1 MNPILTPGRT
11 GCRGFTGRDTGDSS
25 VMGDVTIVVAT
36 RDRAATLMRT
46 LDRLRRLPD
55 RIDLLVVDNAST
67 DGTPE
72 RVALRFPGVR
82 VLPLPDNRG
91 AVARNLGVAAAA
103 TSYVAFADDDSW
115 WEPGALTTAAR
126 LLDRYPRLA
135 LIAARTLVGPDDRL
149 DPMSAFMAG
158 APLGRADDLP
168 GPSVLGFLACAA
180 VVRREAFLRCG
191 GFDPVV
197 FFMGEEGRL
206 AYDLAAAGW
215 GLAYCAEVTA
225 HHDPPPPADA
235 AARRRLAARNAAL
248 TAWMRRPVRV
258 ATAQTRA
265 LLHARPDPATLAQF
279 AVRLPRALA
288 RRRAPDP
295 AVEAGHALLA
305 RAGGRRGAAS
315 GGWSR

>member
-1 MNPILTPGRT
+1 VRN
-11 GCRGFTGRDTGDSS
+11 
-25 VMGDVTIVVAT
+25 VTVVVAT
-36 RDRAATLMRT
+36 RDRAGTLVRT

-55 RIDLLVVDNAST
+55 RADLIVVDNAST

-72 RVALRFPGVR
+72 LIRREFPDAR
-82 VLPLPDNRG
+82 VLPLPRNHG
-91 AVARNLGVAAAA
+91 AAGRNLGVAAAA
-103 TSYVAFADDDSW
+103 TPYVAFADDDSW
-115 WEPGALTTAAR
+115 WEPGALTAAAR
-126 LLDRYPRLA
+126 LFDGYPRLG

-225 HHDPPPPADA
+225 HHDPPPCADPAA
-235 AARRRLAARNAAL
+235 KRLLAARNAAL

-258 ATAQTRA
+258 AAAQTRA
-265 LLHARPDPATLAQF
+265 LLRARPDPPTLAQF
-279 AVRLPRALA
+279 AVRVPRALA

-305 RAGGRRGAAS
+305 QACRGGGRRGAAS

>member
-1 MNPILTPGRT
+1 MPASASVILSTRNRAELLSGALAGLVSDRP
-11 GCRGFTGRDTGDSS
+11 
-25 VMGDVTIVVAT
+25 AT
-36 RDRAATLMRT
+36 DWEL
-46 LDRLRRLPD
+46 
-55 RIDLLVVDNAST
+55 IVVDNAST

-72 RVALRFPGVR
+72 LIRREFPDAR
-82 VLPLPDNRG
+82 VLPLPRNHG
-91 AVARNLGVAAAA
+91 AAGRNLGVAAAA
-103 TSYVAFADDDSW
+103 TPYVAFADDDSW
-115 WEPGALTTAAR
+115 WEPGALTAAAR
-126 LLDRYPRLA
+126 LFDGYPRLG

-225 HHDPPPPADA
+225 HHDPPPSGSFSTNESK
-235 AARRRLAARNAAL
+235 AR
-248 TAWMRRPVRV
+248 
-258 ATAQTRA
+258 
-265 LLHARPDPATLAQF
+265 
-279 AVRLPRALA
+279 
-288 RRRAPDP
+288 
-295 AVEAGHALLA
+295 
-305 RAGGRRGAAS
+305 
-315 GGWSR
+315 